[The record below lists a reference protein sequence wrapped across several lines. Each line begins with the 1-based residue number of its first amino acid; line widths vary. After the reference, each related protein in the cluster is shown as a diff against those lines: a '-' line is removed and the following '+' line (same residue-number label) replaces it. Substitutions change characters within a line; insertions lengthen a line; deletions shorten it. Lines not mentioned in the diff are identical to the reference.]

1 MKHSS
6 IRRAGA
12 IAFACVAAAAVI
24 APASGTATIPVNLR
38 VLTHGGKTLADY
50 VQYTGSTTVEASRK
64 ARCFGSGNPSS
75 NHRYKLKGASL
86 LSVLADAAR
95 HDARVRPLL
104 LTDAFASQGFGLGVC
119 GIGGNAAQGA
129 SFWYAADDGVAAS
142 SGPNLVKL
150 RRGDSA
156 LWYLTSGSE
165 SGFPDELV
173 LHAPVRVRA
182 NQSYSVRVVRVTSD
196 GTSAPASGVTVSGAT
211 APTDANGTTTEPG
224 TTAGATRLRATGTAD
239 DVPSAVVRVCVSSD
253 PSKCPARRG
262 RRIFGTRGA
271 DRIVLKRGGA
281 DRVNCGPGR
290 DVVVVPRRDR
300 DDLIAKSCENVIRK

>member
-6 IRRAGA
+6 IRRAA
-12 IAFACVAAAAVI
+12 AVSFACAAAV
-24 APASGTATIPVNLR
+24 AAVVPATATATIPVNLR
-38 VLTHGGKTLADY
+38 VLTHSGKTLADY
-50 VQYTGSTTVEASRK
+50 VQYTGSTTVQASRK

-119 GIGGNAAQGA
+119 GIGGYVAQGA
-129 SFWYAADDGVAAS
+129 SFWYEAADAVSAS
-142 SGPNLVKL
+142 TGPNLVKL

-165 SGFPDELV
+165 SGFPNELV

-182 NQSYSVRVVRVTSD
+182 NQPYSVRVVRIASD
-196 GTSAPASGVTVSGAT
+196 GTRAPASGVTVSGAT

-239 DVPSAVVRVCVSSD
+239 DIPSEVSRVCVSSNL
-253 PSKCPARRG
+253 SKCPAKRG
-262 RRIFGTRGA
+262 RRIFGTPGA

-281 DRVNCGPGR
+281 DHVKCGPGR
-290 DVVVVPRRDR
+290 DVVVAHRGDGDDR
-300 DDLIAKSCENVIRK
+300 IAKSCEKVIRK